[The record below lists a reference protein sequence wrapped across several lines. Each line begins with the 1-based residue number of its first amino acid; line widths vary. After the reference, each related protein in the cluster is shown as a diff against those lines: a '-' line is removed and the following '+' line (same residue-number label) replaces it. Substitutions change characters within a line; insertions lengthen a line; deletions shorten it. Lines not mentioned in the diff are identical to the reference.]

1 MLKSIQYMPHY
12 GWKTINIHG
21 STLDAAFRKT
31 IMGLTK
37 IEHLHRVRK
46 SSSLKWKN
54 PELSDIVDMNAE
66 HIVNCEIVGDWDI
79 SNDRCL
85 GLRKKCPYLEL
96 FWFVFPHIR
105 TEYGEIQSIQ
115 SSVMC
120 GKLCKMKKIFFF

>member
-1 MLKSIQYMPHY
+1 MQHMPHY

-31 IMGLTK
+31 IIGLTK

-66 HIVNCEIVGDWDI
+66 HVVNCEIVGDWDI
-79 SNDRCL
+79 YPMIDVLDCVKSVRIWSYSGSYFPAF
-85 GLRKKCPYLEL
+85 GLN
-96 FWFVFPHIR
+96 
-105 TEYGEIQSIQ
+105 TERYRVYRVLS
-115 SSVMC
+115 C
-120 GKLCKMKKIFFF
+120 AANCAK